1 MCEKNENFNSIIFL
15 GDSKDKL
22 IISFNLETEQWH
34 KIEYT
39 NFNIFDFQDYSATA
53 RFDNGEILITGG
65 CIYTNFRHTAQKSV
79 YKAKI
84 QPSGDVISFTGF
96 RPMNIN
102 RFSHGL
108 LIIKDIPYVF
118 GKLFIILGGHDGN
131 ETLSSLECY
140 NSMER
145 KWNLMSFMNIEREI
159 FAYCAVKD
167 RYIYV
172 FGGFNLNHLDS
183 IERYD
188 TVYDKWKLL
197 NIKMKRPL
205 QNASAVTISNE
216 RIILIGGYNGALH
229 KCVDI
234 LDLSTKSWIS
244 VEYMQ
249 SPRRKA
255 HPFKYKSKIYIFGGE
270 STESEI
276 HIPEIYDLVNNTWQ
290 KGKSFDSI
298 ISKSLNFW
306 SSTTIYI

>member
-1 MCEKNENFNSIIFL
+1 
-15 GDSKDKL
+15 
-22 IISFNLETEQWH
+22 
-34 KIEYT
+34 
-39 NFNIFDFQDYSATA
+39 
-53 RFDNGEILITGG
+53 
-65 CIYTNFRHTAQKSV
+65 
-79 YKAKI
+79 
-84 QPSGDVISFTGF
+84 
-96 RPMNIN
+96 MN
-102 RFSHGL
+102 
-108 LIIKDIPYVF
+108 
-118 GKLFIILGGHDGN
+118 
-131 ETLSSLECY
+131 
-140 NSMER
+140 
-145 KWNLMSFMNIEREI
+145 FMNIEREI
-159 FAYCAVKD
+159 FAYCSVKE

-197 NIKMKRPL
+197 NVKMKRPL

-216 RIILIGGYNGALH
+216 KIILIGGYNGALH

-234 LDLSTKSWIS
+234 LDLFTKNWTS

-255 HPFKYKSKIYIFGGE
+255 HPFKYKNKIYIFGGE

-276 HIPEIYDLVNNTWQ
+276 HIPEIYDLVSNSWS

-306 SSTTIYI
+306 SSTIIYI